1 MGDLL
6 QFNSPIL
13 FFKQIYILVDI
24 LNFSWFCKKY
34 IDLHYILQ
42 TPTISQ
48 VKQLKE
54 TCKLKYFIDSSRLAR
69 LIDNTAYKTP
79 HNTTFNNFIHNYDN
93 KSLYHHFCFA
103 LTLTA
108 NNTPYNNQIENYY
121 NIARYQ
127 HFYFAIPLPAK
138 YDKNNKLQTSAKI
151 HLPN

>member
-1 MGDLL
+1 MRFKANKNQMGDLL

-48 VKQLKE
+48 VKPLKE

-69 LIDNTAYKTP
+69 LIDNTWL
-79 HNTTFNNFIHNYDN
+79 NTAFNNFIHNYDN
-93 KSLYHHFCFA
+93 KSLYNHFCFA
-103 LTLTA
+103 LRLTA
-108 NNTPYNNQIENYY
+108 NNTPYNKQIENYY
-121 NIARYQ
+121 Y
-127 HFYFAIPLPAK
+127 Y
-138 YDKNNKLQTSAKI
+138 YY
-151 HLPN
+151 

>member
-69 LIDNTAYKTP
+69 LIDNTWLHTA
-79 HNTTFNNFIHNYDN
+79 FNNFIHNYDN
-93 KSLYHHFCFA
+93 KSLYNHFCFA
-103 LTLTA
+103 LRLTA
-108 NNTPYNNQIENYY
+108 NNTPYNKQIENNYY
-121 NIARYQ
+121 Y
-127 HFYFAIPLPAK
+127 Y
-138 YDKNNKLQTSAKI
+138 Y
-151 HLPN
+151 